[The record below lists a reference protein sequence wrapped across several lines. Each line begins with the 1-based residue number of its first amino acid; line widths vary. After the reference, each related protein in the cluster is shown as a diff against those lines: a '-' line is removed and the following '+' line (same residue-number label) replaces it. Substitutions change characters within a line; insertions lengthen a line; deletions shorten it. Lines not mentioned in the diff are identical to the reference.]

1 MTKDVAVI
9 GVGQSSFVRG
19 YEGSI
24 RELAFEAFREAMQ
37 DAGITQKNVDA
48 SVFCSAPEYDKQRSP
63 AGVLAEYLG
72 LIPQP
77 TFYVETVCSSSSTGV
92 KVGYSMIKSGLHDIV
107 VVLGFQKMSEIT
119 SAESQERMGRGADIQ
134 WESPF
139 GTMMPAYYA
148 MYAQAYMAKNGLTY
162 DDLTGVRVKSATY
175 GTVNERAVYRK
186 GVKPQDFDPN
196 NPDGKLA
203 PMVASPL
210 RVGDCCANADGSS
223 CIILA
228 SAEKAKALSKKP
240 VWILGIGAASEA
252 VNMAGRPDFSK
263 GLNVGYKAAEQA
275 YKMAGVGPKDIDI
288 AEVHD
293 CFTIAEI
300 MAYEGLGF
308 AKPGEGKE
316 LIRAK
321 ETYKEGRIP
330 VNVDGGLL
338 SKGHPIGATGGSQM
352 RTIVLQL
359 RGEAGQMQVKD
370 PEIGLVHNVGGV
382 GLYGNVTIFGR

>member
-228 SAEKAKALSKKP
+228 SAEKAKDLSKKP

-263 GLNVGYKAAEQA
+263 GLSVGYKAAEQA